1 MRKINLLALLLHLAL
16 AAAFVLSLFGAVIW
30 STRASAEDGRNWCS
44 EWLDGWIVGRC
55 YRNACPADMELEP
68 IMCPY
73 PKGNEDPFT
82 RGLKEGLEAR
92 KESQNEH

>member
-1 MRKINLLALLLHLAL
+1 MNARVIAASSLLIWIFLMLY
-16 AAAFVLSLFGAVIW
+16 VLSA
-30 STRASAEDGRNWCS
+30 TAADNWCS

-68 IMCPY
+68 ITCPY

-92 KESQNEH
+92 KEHGNDHDQP